1 MPFFIHFLLGTYLF
15 LTIQLTEVACIL
27 RRTFFHCQS
36 YEVFF
41 SMRMWRSIH
50 TWMRRGNCTHG
61 DGVHW
66 ILFSLLPHP
75 VHHINGVPC
84 QSLCLVPID
93 LSRYVLISNCTI
105 FAVHLVSG
113 IIFLVIF
120 INIIHLPIMIVGT
133 WIFMWTPEGTSAAK
147 LSPGLNRNSYG

>member
-66 ILFSLLPHP
+66 ILFSLLRKLYPTPGAPHQWCAMP
-75 VHHINGVPC
+75 ITLSRSHGSY
-84 QSLCLVPID
+84 SLCSHLKLYHICCAPGVGHNFSCYFYQYYPSTYYDCRD
-93 LSRYVLISNCTI
+93 LDLHVDSWRDQRSKIESW
-105 FAVHLVSG
+105 F
-113 IIFLVIF
+113 
-120 INIIHLPIMIVGT
+120 
-133 WIFMWTPEGTSAAK
+133 E
-147 LSPGLNRNSYG
+147 